1 MKTNLL
7 SIALLSA
14 VATAAVAEEKTEFKP
29 AESVNAL
36 AVDLY
41 QQISTQEDGNLFF
54 SPYSI
59 SSALAM
65 TYGGARG
72 ETAAQMNKVLHFG
85 GQDATH
91 PAFSTLRTNLNAVE
105 KKGDIQLSVANA
117 LWPQKDYS
125 FRAEYLD
132 LIKNYYA
139 SEIRP
144 VDYATNKADARK
156 QINTWVEEQT
166 NEKIKDLIPEGALN
180 ELTRLVLVNAIY
192 FKGNW
197 ASQFKSSDTHDAP
210 FHLSRDK
217 TVQVSMMSQKEHF
230 RYAETGTFQAVE
242 LPYEGDDLSML
253 ILLPSGTNTLAALET
268 EFKADTLSSLRFRN
282 QELIVQLP
290 KFKLESSFGL
300 GDTLQQMGMTDAFS
314 RSSDLSG
321 MDGTRKL
328 FISSV
333 IHKAFVEVNEE
344 GTEAAA
350 ATGVVVG
357 LRSMPRPPMVFT
369 ADHPFLF
376 FIRDNASG
384 TILFMGRMMNPKA

>member
-1 MKTNLL
+1 MRTNLL
-7 SIALLSA
+7 SIALLTA
-14 VATAAVAEEKTEFKP
+14 IATTAVAEEQTEFKS
-29 AESVNAL
+29 ADSVNAL

-41 QQISTQEDGNLFF
+41 QKLSAQEDGNLFF

-72 ETAAQMNKVLHFG
+72 ETAVQMNKVLHFG

-91 PAFSTLRTNLNAVE
+91 PAFSSLRTNLNAVE
-105 KKGDIQLSVANA
+105 KKGDVQLSVANA
-117 LWPQKDYS
+117 LWPQKEYA

-132 LIKNYYA
+132 LIKKSYD

-144 VDYATNKADARK
+144 VDYATNAGGARK
-156 QINTWVEEQT
+156 QINTWVEKQT
-166 NEKIKDLIPEGALN
+166 NEKIKTLIPEGALD

-197 ASQFKSSDTHDAP
+197 ASQFESSDTHDTP
-210 FHLSRDK
+210 FLLSKDK

-230 RYAETGTFQAVE
+230 GFVAAEKFQAVE
-242 LPYEGDDLSML
+242 LPYEGGDLSML
-253 ILLPSGTNTLAALET
+253 ILLPSGTNTLAALEK
-268 EFKADTLSSLRFRN
+268 ELKADTLTSLRFRN
-282 QELIVQLP
+282 QELIIQLP

-300 GDTLQQMGMTDAFS
+300 SDTLQQLGMIDAFS
-314 RSSDLSG
+314 PKSDFSG
-321 MDGTRKL
+321 MDETKNL
-328 FISSV
+328 AITKV
-333 IHKAFVEVNEE
+333 LHKAFVEVNEE